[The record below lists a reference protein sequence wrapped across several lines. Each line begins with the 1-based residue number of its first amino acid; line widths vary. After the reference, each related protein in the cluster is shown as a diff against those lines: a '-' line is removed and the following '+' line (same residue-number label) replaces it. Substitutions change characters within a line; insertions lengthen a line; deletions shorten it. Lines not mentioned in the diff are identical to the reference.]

1 MPGLDGA
8 FRSASLGTA
17 SHSCSCGG
25 TFELAPAVA
34 ANRPPIQ
41 LIQNGV
47 GAVTMDYDK
56 TNIAA
61 VYDSARG
68 YNPEIL
74 QQWLDL
80 FSAYVPKDGVS
91 RIVDLGCGTGRFSEP
106 LSVHFEADVIGLD
119 PSEKMLEET
128 RKKVF
133 RRGVDCK
140 QASGETLPVEDSSTD
155 MVFMSMVFH
164 HLRDPRRT
172 ARECYRVL
180 RQRGCVCL
188 RNGTVDAI
196 ETFPYLK
203 FFPTIRSVIEE
214 QLPTRDRVRSTFE
227 EAGFHMIADRVVR
240 HQNSADWVSFAEK
253 LSLRSDSFLARIPD
267 DEFDAGIAAL
277 RRFARNAKPGRPVIE
292 DVDFFVFQR

>member
-1 MPGLDGA
+1 
-8 FRSASLGTA
+8 
-17 SHSCSCGG
+17 
-25 TFELAPAVA
+25 
-34 ANRPPIQ
+34 
-41 LIQNGV
+41 
-47 GAVTMDYDK
+47 MDYDK

-61 VYDSARG
+61 VYDSARS
-68 YNPEIL
+68 YHPEVL
-74 QQWLDL
+74 QQWLDI

-91 RIVDLGCGTGRFSEP
+91 RIVDLGCGTGRFSGP

-119 PSEKMLEET
+119 PSEKMLEEA
-128 RKKVF
+128 RKKTR
-133 RRGVDCK
+133 RRGVVFK
-140 QASGETLPVEDSSTD
+140 QAPGETLPVADRSTD
-155 MVFMSMVFH
+155 MMLMSMVFH

-188 RNGTVDAI
+188 RNATVDAI

-203 FFPTIRSVIEE
+203 FFPTVRSVMEE

-227 EAGFHMIADRVVR
+227 EAGFHLLADRIVF
-240 HQNSADWVSFAEK
+240 QKNSTDWASFAEK

-267 DEFDAGIAAL
+267 DEIDAGIAAL
-277 RRFARNAKPGRPVIE
+277 RRFGRSAKPDQPVIE